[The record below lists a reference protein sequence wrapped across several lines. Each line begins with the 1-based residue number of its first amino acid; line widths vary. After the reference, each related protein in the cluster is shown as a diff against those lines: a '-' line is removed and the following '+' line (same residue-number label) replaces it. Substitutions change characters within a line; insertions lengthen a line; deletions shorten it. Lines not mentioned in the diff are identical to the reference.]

1 MSKKILRNRNVVFL
15 EDKLV
20 VDVNKVEKASY
31 SAEIPI
37 RINPIVPPT
46 VHANHRG
53 E

>member
-1 MSKKILRNRNVVFL
+1 MRNRNVVFL

-20 VDVNKVEKASY
+20 VDVNKVEKASP

-46 VHANHRG
+46 VHASHRG